1 MSDYFV
7 LISTIQ
13 LDKYKTNLYRLNSE
27 NNYVSNET
35 IDSLYNQLNNL
46 ELASEI
52 VEVLQILTGV
62 VKIEVYNLSNDL
74 LIDSSIIL
82 E

>member
-7 LISTIQ
+7 LISTLQ
-13 LDKYKTNLYRLNSE
+13 LDKYKINLYRLNSE
-27 NNYVSNET
+27 NNYVSNEA
-35 IDSLYNQLNNL
+35 INSLYNQLNNL

-52 VEVLQILTGV
+52 VEVLQSLTGI
-62 VKIEVYNLSNDL
+62 VKIEIYDLSNDL

>member
-13 LDKYKTNLYRLNSE
+13 LNKYKINLYRLNSE

-35 IDSLYNQLNNL
+35 ISSLYNQLNNL

-52 VEVLQILTGV
+52 VEVLQVLNGV
-62 VKIEVYNLSNDL
+62 VKIEVYDLFDSL
-74 LIDSSIIL
+74 LIDSGIIL

>member
-13 LDKYKTNLYRLNSE
+13 LDNYKINLYRLNSE
-27 NNYVSNET
+27 NNYISNET